1 MAKETIEIVETL
13 IPSILGNKDA
23 HVRMINNKFSVK
35 ISVFNGVM
43 TIDGLKANVALAA
56 QAVKDIVSI
65 AAKGNLTTEKVTDVL
80 RMVADETPD
89 TCGVMSDSIQVAG
102 RIKKVYAKSANQKA
116 YVNAMRK
123 DDMVFGIVLQGQG
136 RLIWLWLWRC
146 ITSCVKKCSKIILT
160 RPAVE
165 AGGENLGF
173 LPGDINDKIN
183 PYLRPLYDALYS
195 MMDYSRAAALV
206 EQGGVIEVAPLAF
219 MRGRTLNDAF
229 IILDEAQ
236 NTTEEQMKMF
246 LTRMGFQ
253 SKVVVTGDVTQIDL
267 PTTKNSGLMLVQK
280 ILKDVKGV
288 TFQQFNDKDVV
299 RHPLVQ
305 RIVKAYDT
313 YYGEV

>member
-1 MAKETIEIVETL
+1 MAKETIEIAETL
-13 IPSILGNKDA
+13 IPSILGSKDA

-35 ISVFNGVM
+35 ISVFKGVM
-43 TIDGLKANVALAA
+43 TIEGLKVNVA
-56 QAVKDIVSI
+56 QAVKAMNDIVI
-65 AAKGNLTTEKVTDVL
+65 VANEGNLTTEKVADIL
-80 RMVADETPD
+80 RMVADNTPD
-89 TCGVMSDSIQVAG
+89 ASGVMSDCIQVAG
-102 RIKKVYAKSANQKA
+102 RIKKVYAKSGNQKS

-123 DDMVFGIVLQGQG
+123 NDMTFGIGPAGTGKTYLAMAMAVHYFL
-136 RLIWLWLWRC
+136 R
-146 ITSCVKKCSKIILT
+146 KKCSKIILT

-165 AGGENLGF
+165 AGENLGF
-173 LPGDINDKIN
+173 LPGDINEKIN

-206 EQGGVIEVAPLAF
+206 ESGIIEVAPLAF

-253 SKVVVTGDVTQIDL
+253 SKVVITGDVTQIDL
-267 PTTKNSGLMLVQK
+267 PTSKNSGLMLVQN
-280 ILKDVKGV
+280 ILKGVKGV
-288 TFQQFNDKDVV
+288 SFQHFDDKDVV

>member
-1 MAKETIEIVETL
+1 
-13 IPSILGNKDA
+13 
-23 HVRMINNKFSVK
+23 
-35 ISVFNGVM
+35 
-43 TIDGLKANVALAA
+43 
-56 QAVKDIVSI
+56 
-65 AAKGNLTTEKVTDVL
+65 
-80 RMVADETPD
+80 MVADETPD

-123 DDMVFGIVLQGQG
+123 DDMVFGIGPAGTGKTYLAMAMAVHYFLRKKNAVRLFSHDLLSKRGG
-136 RLIWLWLWRC
+136 RI
-146 ITSCVKKCSKIILT
+146 SV
-160 RPAVE
+160 
-165 AGGENLGF
+165 F